1 MLEDV
6 EDYYTFYVL
15 ILGIPES
22 AFWALD
28 YGALKSI
35 AENKVAYDA
44 WYSDAQA
51 RLLEGR

>member
-15 ILGIPES
+15 ILGIPEGV
-22 AFWALD
+22 FWGLDFRALQ
-28 YGALKSI
+28 SI
-35 AENKVAYDA
+35 AENKIAYDA
-44 WYSDAQA
+44 WCSDAEA